1 MKAIVKLKEGKGY
14 VELIEKPA
22 PIPGP
27 GEVKIKVE
35 SAGICGT
42 DIKIRNG
49 DAWSNPPVVLCH
61 EFSGMIIECG
71 EGVNDFQPGDC
82 VVSETAQ
89 VVCGKCYYCMSG
101 HALMCPQ
108 RLSIGYGVDGAF
120 ANYIVVRRQIL
131 HRIPEGVS
139 FDQAAL
145 CEPLAVAVH
154 AVFDSVTLTPTDRV
168 LVIGP
173 GTIGLLVAQVVKSFG
188 CEVIC
193 TGTDADKERLETARG
208 LGIDHIF
215 NTQRENLAA
224 FVESLT
230 AGMGID
236 YVFDCSGA
244 ASAIVLGIAVLKR
257 MGTLIQVGLTKPTLE
272 IPYALLPQRELC
284 IRGTFGHNWKSWKTA
299 LELMASGK
307 VNVSPLI
314 SHIFPM
320 DQWEAAFEMAEKQQG
335 IKVLIHPNQSGDT

>member
-1 MKAIVKLKEGKGY
+1 MKAIVKLKEGKGF
-14 VELIEKPA
+14 VELIEKPD

-27 GEVKIKVE
+27 GEVKIRVE
-35 SAGICGT
+35 AAGICGT

-49 DAWSNPPVVLCH
+49 DAWCNPPVVLCH
-61 EFSGMIIECG
+61 EFSGVIVD
-71 EGVNDFQPGDC
+71 EGVGDFQPGDR

-89 VVCGKCYYCMSG
+89 IVCGKCYYCMTG
-101 HALMCPQ
+101 HGLMCPQ

-120 ANYIVVRRQIL
+120 ANYIVVRIPIL

-173 GTIGLLVAQVVKSFG
+173 GTIGLLVAQVAKSFG

-193 TGTDADKERLETARG
+193 TGTDADKDRLEIAHC
-208 LGIDHIF
+208 LGIDHIL
-215 NTQRENLAA
+215 NTQQDNLSA
-224 FVESLT
+224 FVDSLT

-236 YVFDCSGA
+236 YVFDCSGV
-244 ASAIVLGIAVLKR
+244 ASAIVSGITVLRR
-257 MGTLIQVGLTKPTLE
+257 MGTLVQVGLTKPMLE
-272 IPYALLPQRELC
+272 IPYALLPQRELS

-299 LELMASGK
+299 LELMESGK

-314 SHIFPM
+314 SRIFPM

-335 IKVLIHPNQSGDT
+335 IKILIHPNK